1 VTRALVLSGGGNLG
15 AAQAGMLIALEEA
28 GIRPDLIVGTSVGAV
43 NGAWIAGGRSA
54 TDLAQLW
61 RTLRRSDVYPISLI
75 GGFLGFIGLRD
86 HLVNDGPL
94 RRLLSAHL
102 TFERME
108 DAAVPFHVVATD
120 VLTGHDVLINTGP
133 AVDAVLASAA
143 IPGIFTPVTVN
154 GIDLMD
160 GGIVNNT
167 PISQAVALGA
177 DEVWVLSTG
186 HACGLIRPPRTAL
199 SMMLHAFSVAI
210 EERLNLDI
218 AEYAGRVDLKVAPP
232 LCPIN
237 VMPTD
242 FSQSAR
248 LIDNARRQTEEWL
261 QRQHLVADA
270 PADLGHRHG

>member
-1 VTRALVLSGGGNLG
+1 
-15 AAQAGMLIALEEA
+15 MLIALEEA

-54 TDLAQLW
+54 ADLAQLW
-61 RTLRRSDVYPISLI
+61 RTLRRGDVYPISLI

-86 HLVNDGPL
+86 HLVSDGPL
-94 RRLLSAHL
+94 RRLLTAHL
-102 TFERME
+102 TFEQME

-143 IPGIFTPVTVN
+143 IPGIFAPVTAN
-154 GIDLMD
+154 GLDLMD

-177 DEVWVLSTG
+177 EEVWVLSTG
-186 HACGLIRPPRTAL
+186 HACGLTEPPHTAL

-242 FSQSAR
+242 FSQSGR

-261 QRQHLVADA
+261 QRQHLVSGD